1 MFFCTFNI
9 LKVKG
14 KKVSPQKPQGLFQEK
29 TTFPLCFTDSGIRDA
44 AIGAHFCAHALV
56 GGTEIQHLDGV
67 IGWKFED
74 GRSSGS
80 WRFSGHIL
88 D

>member
-1 MFFCTFNI
+1 M
-9 LKVKG
+9 
-14 KKVSPQKPQGLFQEK
+14 SPQKPHGHFQEK
-29 TTFPLCFTDSGIRDA
+29 TTCFMDSGIRDA

-74 GRSSGS
+74 GRNGGS